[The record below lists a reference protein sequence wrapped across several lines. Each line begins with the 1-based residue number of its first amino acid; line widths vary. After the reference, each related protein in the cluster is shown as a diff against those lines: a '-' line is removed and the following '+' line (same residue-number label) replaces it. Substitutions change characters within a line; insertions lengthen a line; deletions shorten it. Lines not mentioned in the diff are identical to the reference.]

1 MERAGV
7 RSGAVANDTLYKTL
21 SLYETGILS
30 KQETI
35 IRLKV
40 HTLYDQLSFHNIG
53 IMNEIKFINSYEII

>member
-1 MERAGV
+1 LVVKWLRTKNQEPRIKNQESRAKNQEP
-7 RSGAVANDTLYKTL
+7 RTKNQTL

-40 HTLYDQLSFHNIG
+40 HA
-53 IMNEIKFINSYEII
+53 